1 MCMLVLI
8 ADRWWVF
15 FFKQKTAYE
24 MRISDWS
31 SDVCSSDLRGLCGRA
46 EQAEDAHGLITGE
59 PEMMCQGHGMI
70 VHAGDDDTT
79 REVTAAI
86 PSPDPPVVYEV
97 REQQAGEAIAEP
109 QRNPREEHRFAGR
122 KAQVRESGNT
132 QTGRETCGERGGQQG

>member
-1 MCMLVLI
+1 
-8 ADRWWVF
+8 
-15 FFKQKTAYE
+15 

-31 SDVCSSDLRGLCGRA
+31 SDVCSSDL
-46 EQAEDAHGLITGE
+46 LITGE

-109 QRNPREEHRFAGR
+109 QRNPREEHSFVGR
-122 KAQVRESGNT
+122 KEKESDRENPRT
-132 QTGRETCGERGGQQG
+132 ADTAAGQ